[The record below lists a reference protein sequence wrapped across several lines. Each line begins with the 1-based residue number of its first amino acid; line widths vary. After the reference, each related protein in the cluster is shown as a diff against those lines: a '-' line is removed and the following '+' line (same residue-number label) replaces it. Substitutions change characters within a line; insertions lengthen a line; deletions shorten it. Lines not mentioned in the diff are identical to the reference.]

1 MSDLIRDKQQRLA
14 IIARFLEAHADE
26 QAEDAEFV
34 AAFADR
40 CVYDDICFY
49 YLQQWDAVAPG
60 MRADMLAQLRV
71 LLGAVVALDRFDSE
85 KAGWT
90 DESGKWELPGEV
102 LGRLK
107 RSRSDD
113 ADHRRAL
120 HDRFFANVE
129 RLRVER
135 GLLTQRAFA
144 DACGLHQSQVSRM
157 EKLRASN
164 PSYLPRLAVRD
175 KIARGLDVSLAELE
189 A

>member
-1 MSDLIRDKQQRLA
+1 MREGLYGLVALIKRRESDW
-14 IIARFLEAHADE
+14 AREKA
-26 QAEDAEFV
+26 QAMV
-34 AAFADR
+34 R
-40 CVYDDICFY
+40 T
-49 YLQQWDAVAPG
+49 
-60 MRADMLAQLRV
+60 
-71 LLGAVVALDRFDSE
+71 LGAL
-85 KAGWT
+85 T